1 MKTYHLPNDIKHL
14 LKYTDKNGNKWIY
27 RFASHPR
34 FAYRALNMIQR
45 KQILQQTSILLK
57 QNPGEAHL
65 TTEEL
70 QQTNYSANI
79 FLCKISRYLSNLT
92 RSNSYWQKG
101 KEDLKA
107 IINHAGPPTF
117 FVTFSSAEM
126 HRLELHELFTT
137 GNSNR
142 AENMYHNVINN
153 PHITDWFFTKCSEN
167 FIKRWLYNPQYADW
181 H

>member
-1 MKTYHLPNDIKHL
+1 
-14 LKYTDKNGNKWIY
+14 
-27 RFASHPR
+27 
-34 FAYRALNMIQR
+34 MIQR

-70 QQTNYSANI
+70 QQTNYSADI

-167 FIKRWLYNPQYADW
+167 LSNAGCITHNMLIGTDIDLNIKLEVVFIVMVLLN
-181 H
+181 